1 MSELFSKQS
10 ILCLFVG
17 IICGAAYYNF
27 YLAPRDEALR
37 AIMDCMQDLH
47 SKTEYD
53 RCAQQTKGEVE

>member
-1 MSELFSKQS
+1 MKDFFTKEAFAFLIIGILFGS
-10 ILCLFVG
+10 
-17 IICGAAYYNF
+17 AYYNF